1 MSDTAT
7 TIIRKT
13 IIRNQQ
19 HSVSFVDFRPFSVRQ
34 TNIKLIDMPGL
45 LVPGS
50 IAEKLTLEDLK
61 DSPWAQWIQL
71 LSWGRFY
78 EWLLIEN

>member
-1 MSDTAT
+1 M
-7 TIIRKT
+7 
-13 IIRNQQ
+13 
-19 HSVSFVDFRPFSVRQ
+19 RQ

-61 DSPWAQWIQL
+61 EQWGRVPIAVKMVKLQWIQL
-71 LSWGRFY
+71 LNLTGLATGNLNLRRVTSPPISDLFFV
-78 EWLLIEN
+78 